1 MVEEFVRSEDQN
13 FALFNQI
20 NNLHR
25 EIEQLEVSNS
35 KMRVQVDQ
43 FKLQGNSSEM
53 NKNKIFQTL
62 QLQIERGNVFL
73 LYFLQFHNN

>member
-73 LYFLQFHNN
+73 LYFL